1 MTMTK
6 LTRLI
11 IFLSALGIGTALP
24 AMPVEKI
31 NQRGAKAAWGLEQSI
46 FNPEKPIPD
55 TLANNYPAVIIARY
69 WSLDAIH
76 ESTPS
81 IVKEQRSDYGSNITR
96 AKEIDRSMVK
106 LLDKSAVEYFSS
118 FEFGDKEEEW
128 YDNIKLTDIE
138 EGFGVRIYK
147 PDGSMHEIDLSQAL
161 PITDGKKG
169 DKKRNNRIT
178 IPGLEVGD
186 VIDYFY
192 YTEETREEFD
202 ISRRRISFATNYPML
217 DFIAESSVDPTL
229 TLEMRAFN
237 GAPLPDVKYSD
248 KANRFNL
255 HTANLG
261 AIPAKK
267 FINVARQVPFLE
279 MRVLNNNAKMRF
291 KPKSA
296 RPGGVYVLSSQAY
309 YDDIANFIRRH
320 TYKSGVAG
328 RAADMVKKQRKAHP
342 EWKERKLA
350 DYAYVAT
357 MYQLL
362 IDDESYDLSTMAF
375 ILRDAADKAKFS
387 APAGIGFINSSLD
400 VPTSQITSW
409 KAPDYVTL
417 IGERPYLPS
426 AAIFLAPGEWPA
438 SYQAEEGGC
447 FRKIPEEGSVY
458 PEMFTI
464 PATSPNSNTRMDN
477 LTLTIDP
484 ASTQATINGEISAVG
499 VHKLGLTT
507 AFNNK
512 HTWLQLA
519 EDYLGIEPE
528 ERYRD
533 TKFDSLAYNKLVYE
547 RMKED
552 IKERTGIEPLSVD
565 TVLINSRGVM
575 PDAKSFGCSYRA
587 TFDNITSDAGD
598 ETIVNIGKFFGDIE
612 RITGK
617 DRNRDF
623 DAFMFFPNN
632 YIRKLTFALP
642 EGYSIK
648 PEALE
653 ALNKSVNNSVGSFS
667 THAESADGIVTI
679 NVNTQERDYIVP
691 TEKWQQYL
699 DLTDAAADFAGAV
712 LIINKEK

>member
-1 MTMTK
+1 M
-6 LTRLI
+6 TRLTQLI
-11 IFLSALGIGTALP
+11 ILLLTTFGISSAIS
-24 AMPVEKI
+24 AMPVAKI
-31 NQRGAKAAWGLEQSI
+31 NQRGAKAAWDDKQTI
-46 FNPEKPIPD
+46 FDPQKPIPD
-55 TLANNYPAVIIARY
+55 SLADNYPAVIIARY

-96 AKEIDRSMVK
+96 AKELDRMMVK
-106 LLDKSAVEYFSS
+106 LLDKSAVEHFSS

-147 PDGSMHEIDLSQAL
+147 PDGSMQEIDLSQAL

-186 VIDYFY
+186 VLDYFY
-192 YTEETREEFD
+192 YTEENREEFD
-202 ISRRRISFATNYPML
+202 ISRRRISFASNYPIL
-217 DFIAESSVDPTL
+217 DFVAESSVDPAL

-237 GAPLPDVKYSD
+237 GAPLPEVKYSD
-248 KANRFNL
+248 KTNRFSL
-255 HTANLG
+255 HTTMLR

-267 FINVARQVPFLE
+267 FINAARQVPFLE
-279 MRVLNNNAKMRF
+279 MRVLNNNAKLRF

-296 RPGGVYVLSSQAY
+296 RPGGVYVLSSQSY
-309 YDDIANFIRRH
+309 YEDIANFIRQH
-320 TYKSGVAG
+320 AYKSGVPG

-357 MYQLL
+357 MYQAL
-362 IDDESYDLSTMAF
+362 IDDEAYDPSTLAF

-387 APAGIGFINSSLD
+387 TPAGIGFINSSLD

-426 AAIFLAPGEWPA
+426 GVTFLAPGEWPS
-438 SYQAEEGGC
+438 SYQSEEGGC
-447 FRKIPEEGSVY
+447 FRKLPEQGSVF

-464 PATSPNSNTRMDN
+464 PATTPNTNTRMDN
-477 LTLTIDP
+477 LTLSIDP
-484 ASTQATINGEISAVG
+484 ASAQVTVNGEISAVG
-499 VHKLGLTT
+499 AHKLGLTT

-528 ERYRD
+528 KRYRD
-533 TKFDSLAYNKLVYE
+533 TKFDSLAYNKSVYE
-547 RMKED
+547 HMKED
-552 IKERTGIEPLSVD
+552 IKRRTGLEPLSVD
-565 TVLINSRGVM
+565 TVLITSRGVM
-575 PDAKSFGCSYRA
+575 PDAKAFGCSYRA
-587 TFDNITSDAGD
+587 TFDNITVDAGD

-617 DRNRDF
+617 DRERDF

-642 EGYSIK
+642 EGYSVN

-653 ALNKSVNNSVGSFS
+653 ALNKSVSNSVGLFS
-667 THAESADGIVTI
+667 SHAEANGGVVTI
-679 NVNTQERDYIVP
+679 DVNTQERGYVVP
-691 TEKWQQYL
+691 TEKWQEYL
-699 DLTDAAADFAGAV
+699 DLTDAAADFAGTV
-712 LIINKEK
+712 LIINKKK